1 MDVTAYIDGL
11 LARAERSP
19 LFGDAAFPGLY
30 PLYNDL
36 QVLRA
41 KLEQPLHAAVIGEV
55 KAGKSTLINAFAGG
69 EISPTNATE
78 TTACIMKI
86 AYSPE
91 EKAVLHFS
99 DGTAQEGTVA
109 EIYELLEAHHG
120 DQAFFSRCQDVEI
133 GRNLQDLRHICLID
147 TPGLETITTA
157 NESRTTDYFQSVDVV
172 IWVFNGNYLGQCDV
186 NDRVRQ
192 VAQMGKP
199 IVAVINRIDQVDGD
213 PQDLVDYL
221 DDSMGIYLEEI
232 FPLSAQ
238 KAYEGVMQ
246 ADQQLR
252 DESGFT
258 ALYTY
263 LDEHIERHAGD
274 VQMDSILASAQVLED
289 KMNLLHRQTLEQIER
304 KLRTYM
310 ELDDQIQYNGRMLS
324 EKVLSDTR
332 EWLQRHFLSRAE
344 RTLYSQISAGN
355 AFSSSSQ
362 EEFQRLLQ
370 KVLSQDAIRGE
381 IEDHLQQLSATIR
394 TDWQGRLSGIDAE
407 LSHMYEQEQEK
418 NRLEMVQLPHGTVE
432 NTGLESVKSSVLAAG
447 AAGGALSIYSAVVAP
462 AAAHVTLGAAVST
475 IMPPVLLAGAAVGL
489 VTGYAKS
496 KKVKTQQRQ
505 QVQDVLGLV
514 REKTAATLLPAL
526 KTYLQQ
532 LCEATQSEAKK
543 DFVEK
548 NFAGRSV
555 EDLQQLV
562 QKLQEIT
569 RQNEAVIRVKA

>member
-30 PLYNDL
+30 PLYDDL

-86 AYSPE
+86 SYSPE

-120 DQAFFSRCQDVEI
+120 DQAFFSRCRDVEI
-133 GRNLQDLRHICLID
+133 GRNLQGLRHICLID

-532 LCEATQSEAKK
+532 LCEATQTEAKK

>member
-86 AYSPE
+86 SYSPE

-99 DGTAQEGTVA
+99 DGTTQEGTVA

-120 DQAFFSRCQDVEI
+120 DQAFFSRCRDVEI
-133 GRNLQDLRHICLID
+133 GRNLQGLRHICLID

-263 LDEHIERHAGD
+263 LDEHIEHHAGD
-274 VQMDSILASAQVLED
+274 VQMDSILASARVLED

-310 ELDDQIQYNGRMLS
+310 ELDEQIQYNGRMLS
-324 EKVLSDTR
+324 ENVLSDTR

-432 NTGLESVKSSVLAAG
+432 NTGLESVKNSVLAAG

-532 LCEATQSEAKK
+532 LCEATQTEAKK

-548 NFAGRSV
+548 NFAGRSMQ
-555 EDLQQLV
+555 DLQQLV

-569 RQNEAVIRVKA
+569 RQNEAVIRVQA

>member
-133 GRNLQDLRHICLID
+133 GRNLQGLRHICLID

-496 KKVKTQQRQ
+496 KKVKTQ
-505 QVQDVLGLV
+505 
-514 REKTAATLLPAL
+514 
-526 KTYLQQ
+526 
-532 LCEATQSEAKK
+532 
-543 DFVEK
+543 
-548 NFAGRSV
+548 
-555 EDLQQLV
+555 
-562 QKLQEIT
+562 
-569 RQNEAVIRVKA
+569 

>member
-133 GRNLQDLRHICLID
+133 GRNFQGLRHICLID

-172 IWVFNGNYLGQCDV
+172 LWVFNGNYLGQSDV

-274 VQMDSILASAQVLED
+274 VQMDSILASARVLED

-310 ELDDQIQYNGRMLS
+310 ELDEQIQYNGRMLS
-324 EKVLSDTR
+324 ENVLSDTR

-432 NTGLESVKSSVLAAG
+432 NTGLESVKNSVLAAG

-532 LCEATQSEAKK
+532 LCEATQTEAKK

>member
-11 LARAERSP
+11 LARVERSP

-36 QVLRA
+36 QVLQA

-86 AYSPE
+86 FYSPE

-99 DGTAQEGTVA
+99 DGTTQEGTVA

-120 DQAFFSRCQDVEI
+120 DQAFFSCCRDVEI
-133 GRNLQDLRHICLID
+133 GRNLQGLRHICLID

-172 IWVFNGNYLGQCDV
+172 LWVFNGNYLGQSDV

-258 ALYTY
+258 ELYTY

-274 VQMDSILASAQVLED
+274 VQMDSILASARVLED

-432 NTGLESVKSSVLAAG
+432 NTGLESVKNSVLAAG

-532 LCEATQSEAKK
+532 LCEATQTEAKK

-548 NFAGRSV
+548 NFAGRSMQ
-555 EDLQQLV
+555 DLQQLV
-562 QKLQEIT
+562 EQLKQIV
-569 RQNEAVIRVKA
+569 RQDEADLRVLD

>member
-19 LFGDAAFPGLY
+19 LFGDVAFPGLY

-86 AYSPE
+86 SYSPE

-99 DGTAQEGTVA
+99 DGRSQEGTVA

-120 DQAFFSRCQDVEI
+120 DQAFFSRCRDVEV
-133 GRNLQDLRHICLID
+133 GRNLQGLRHICLID

-172 IWVFNGNYLGQCDV
+172 LWVFNGNYLGQSDV

-238 KAYEGVMQ
+238 KAYEGVRNG
-246 ADQQLR
+246 DRQLQ

-274 VQMDSILASAQVLED
+274 VQTDSILASARVLED

-310 ELDDQIQYNGRMLS
+310 ELDEQIQYNGRMLS

-381 IEDHLQQLSATIR
+381 IEDYLQQLSATIR

-489 VTGYAKS
+489 VTGYAKN

-505 QVQDVLGLV
+505 QVQDVLGMV

-555 EDLQQLV
+555 QDLQMLV
-562 QKLQEIT
+562 EKLQAIT
-569 RQNEAVIRVKA
+569 RQNEAVIRVQA

>member
-133 GRNLQDLRHICLID
+133 GRNLQGLRHICLID

-232 FPLSAQ
+232 YPLSAQ

-362 EEFQRLLQ
+362 EELQRLLQ

>member
-120 DQAFFSRCQDVEI
+120 DQAFFSQCQDVEI
-133 GRNLQDLRHICLID
+133 GRNLQGLRHICLID

>member
-120 DQAFFSRCQDVEI
+120 DQAFFSRCRDVEI
-133 GRNLQDLRHICLID
+133 GRNLQGLRHICLID

-172 IWVFNGNYLGQCDV
+172 IWVFNGNYLGQSDV

-407 LSHMYEQEQEK
+407 LSHMYEQEQKK

-432 NTGLESVKSSVLAAG
+432 NTGLESVKNSVLAAG

-514 REKTAATLLPAL
+514 REKTAAILLPAL

-532 LCEATQSEAKK
+532 LCEATQTEAKK

-548 NFAGRSV
+548 NFAGRSMQ
-555 EDLQQLV
+555 DLQQLV
-562 QKLQEIT
+562 EKLQAIT
-569 RQNEAVIRVKA
+569 RQNEAVIRVQA

>member
-86 AYSPE
+86 SYSPE

-99 DGTAQEGTVA
+99 DGRSQEGTVA

-120 DQAFFSRCQDVEI
+120 DQAFFSRCRDVEV
-133 GRNLQDLRHICLID
+133 GRNLQGLRHICLID

-172 IWVFNGNYLGQCDV
+172 LWVFNGNYLGQSDV

-238 KAYEGVMQ
+238 KAYEGVRNG
-246 ADQQLR
+246 DRQLR

-258 ALYTY
+258 ALYAY

-274 VQMDSILASAQVLED
+274 VQTDSILASARVLED
-289 KMNLLHRQTLEQIER
+289 KMNLLYRQTLEQIER

-310 ELDDQIQYNGRMLS
+310 ELDEQIQYNGRMLS

-381 IEDHLQQLSATIR
+381 IEDYLQQLSATIR

-505 QVQDVLGLV
+505 QVQDVLGMV

-555 EDLQQLV
+555 QDLQQLV
-562 QKLQEIT
+562 EQLKQIV
-569 RQNEAVIRVKA
+569 RQDEADLRVLD

>member
-86 AYSPE
+86 SYSPE

-99 DGTAQEGTVA
+99 DGTTQEGTVA

-120 DQAFFSRCQDVEI
+120 DQAFFSCCRDVEI
-133 GRNLQDLRHICLID
+133 GRNLQGLRHICLID

-172 IWVFNGNYLGQCDV
+172 LWMFNGNYLGQSDV

-274 VQMDSILASAQVLED
+274 VQMDSILASARVLED

-332 EWLQRHFLSRAE
+332 EWLQRHFLSQAE

-432 NTGLESVKSSVLAAG
+432 NTGLESVKNSVLAAG

-532 LCEATQSEAKK
+532 LCEATQTEAKK

-548 NFAGRSV
+548 NFAGRSMQ
-555 EDLQQLV
+555 DLQQLV
-562 QKLQEIT
+562 EQLKQIV
-569 RQNEAVIRVKA
+569 RQDEADLRVLD